1 MSLITFCFC
10 KLFFFNF
17 MITLDAFKIEH
28 QQKNQMEYDENEKK
42 NLKNIKIKKRPIK
55 RNIIIIEFFSPLFF

>member
-1 MSLITFCFC
+1 
-10 KLFFFNF
+10 

-28 QQKNQMEYDENEKK
+28 QQKNQMEYDENEKQIK
-42 NLKNIKIKKRPIK
+42 KNIKKKRPIK

>member
-1 MSLITFCFC
+1 
-10 KLFFFNF
+10 

-42 NLKNIKIKKRPIK
+42 NLKKYQNKKK
-55 RNIIIIEFFSPLFF
+55 TNQKKYYHN

>member
-1 MSLITFCFC
+1 
-10 KLFFFNF
+10 

-28 QQKNQMEYDENEKK
+28 QQKKSNGIRWKWK
-42 NLKNIKIKKRPIK
+42 TNLKKYIKKRPIK